1 MTTGRINQVGTSPQ
15 GWGGRGRTGRNEP
28 SRPPLTY
35 LVCFEFF
42 PSRVVRP
49 ARGRAALHSAVSGV
63 REERQPHTTIF
74 FSSRTTEA
82 RCSGPLDTR
91 RRTSPLRGAGSQ
103 DCTDGVNV
111 STPERPFPG
120 DHLHRWTASR
130 GARVLPRASR
140 TGGRFIA
147 GGTQRLHETTPST
160 TAPDR
165 RAGPQSRGETP
176 R

>member
-1 MTTGRINQVGTSPQ
+1 MRQRSETATAATQPSPHV
-15 GWGGRGRTGRNEP
+15 P
-28 SRPPLTY
+28 
-35 LVCFEFF
+35 CFSFF
-42 PSRVVRP
+42 RFPVVRP
-49 ARGRAALHSAVSGV
+49 ARGGVPPTSARSGV
-63 REERQPHTTIF
+63 REELPTSPGLCLLAQ
-74 FSSRTTEA
+74 TEA
-82 RCSGPLDTR
+82 RSSGPRDTR
-91 RRTSPLRGAGSQ
+91 RRQSPLRGAGSQ

-130 GARVLPRASR
+130 GALGRRLSPVTASV
-140 TGGRFIA
+140 TNGRPLHRWYNA
-147 GGTQRLHETTPST
+147 HETTPST